1 MKVGDVICIA
11 DFYDLCLQHVRD
23 FVGNFSRILSQSWR
37 NGIWALADWQGGELL
52 ETLQSDTGLTGNYY
66 RYYHYN
72 NN

>member
-1 MKVGDVICIA
+1 MHGESRRQSRRQSPGQV
-11 DFYDLCLQHVRD
+11 HD